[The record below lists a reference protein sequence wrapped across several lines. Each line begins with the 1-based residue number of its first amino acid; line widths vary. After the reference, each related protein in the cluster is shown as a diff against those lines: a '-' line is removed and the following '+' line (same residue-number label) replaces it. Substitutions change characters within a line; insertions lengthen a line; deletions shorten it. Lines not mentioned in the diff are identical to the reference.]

1 MNKKKWQIENL
12 DGMLPYCQSANV
24 VLKNRLS
31 QVQDDIKQ
39 YFISESVEGLH
50 RIRISL
56 RRLRYSM
63 ELFVSCYERK
73 KFMILYKQ
81 VTNLQD
87 LSGKVRDL
95 DVMKENVGILI
106 NKEKVRVSK
115 KVLLKVNDIKDE
127 FQAQLK
133 LDLMKFMHSKAVKNF
148 EKLLN

>member
-1 MNKKKWQIENL
+1 MSKKKWQIDNL
-12 DGMLPYCQSANV
+12 DGKLAYCKAADI

-31 QVQDDIKQ
+31 QVQYDIKK

-63 ELFVSCYERK
+63 ELFISCYDRK
-73 KFMILYKQ
+73 KFMILYRQ

-95 DVMKENVGILI
+95 DVMKENIDILI
-106 NKEKVRVSK
+106 NKEKVRISN
-115 KVLLKVNDIKDE
+115 KVLTKVDDFRNE
-127 FQAQLK
+127 FQAKLK
-133 LDLMKFMHSKAVKNF
+133 IDLMKFIHSKAVKNF
-148 EKLLN
+148 EGLLS